1 MNDRLRTAVFLV
13 GAAAL
18 GLLLAWG
25 FSGLAPF
32 GNYPGPYGDVLVQIA
47 PNERQIQNVVTA
59 INFDYRGF
67 DTLGE
72 EFILFASVAGAL
84 VLLREG
90 IEEEDR
96 PHTEGLPDRHLPP
109 RSEAVRAWGLALL
122 VTIFVFGVY
131 MVLHGQLSPGGGFQ
145 GGVIL
150 ATVPLHLFLSGGYRV
165 FRPLTP
171 EALIEVAE
179 AAGAGAYVVVGLG
192 GMLAGIAFLQNVLPL
207 GETGSLVSGGT
218 IMVINVAVGLEVSAG
233 FVLLLS
239 AFLRQLLRL
248 RRSGHAA

>member
-1 MNDRLRTAVFLV
+1 MSADPLHFPNPESEQQPPPVKEVDAPTLPGVMQVNSLATTVIAVVAV
-13 GAAAL
+13 GAALYYAQL
-18 GLLLAWG
+18 VCVILLISVLLA
-25 FSGLAPF
+25 F
-32 GNYPGPYGDVLVQIA
+32 VLEPLVRLLMKIRVPRTWAALIA
-47 PNERQIQNVVTA
+47 
-59 INFDYRGF
+59 
-67 DTLGE
+67 
-72 EFILFASVAGAL
+72 
-84 VLLREG
+84 VLL
-90 IEEEDR
+90 
-96 PHTEGLPDRHLPP
+96 
-109 RSEAVRAWGLALL
+109 
-122 VTIFVFGVY
+122 FVFGVY